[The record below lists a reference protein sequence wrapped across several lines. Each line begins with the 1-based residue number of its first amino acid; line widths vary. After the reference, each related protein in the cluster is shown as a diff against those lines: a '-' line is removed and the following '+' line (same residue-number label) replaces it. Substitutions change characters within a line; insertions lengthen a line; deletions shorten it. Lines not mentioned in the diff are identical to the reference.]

1 MSHASFSSEWLAL
14 REPVDHRSR
23 APELLEPL
31 RAWCRA
37 AGVERIVDLGSGT
50 GSNVRY
56 LAPRLF
62 PEHFPQGGAGVEWLL
77 VDHDA
82 ALLERALAGGIGTA
96 RGGASAGD
104 DALAGLSAPTGDAA
118 PDGGRHTLR
127 AVVGDLG
134 TDGLREVA
142 GADLVTAAALLDLV
156 SEGWIDEMV
165 EACRASGAAA
175 LFALSYDGRVRWDPV
190 RPMDALVL
198 GAVNAH
204 QRLDKGLGP
213 ALGPDAALRAE
224 QRFRAAG
231 WRTRRAASPW
241 QLGPDD
247 HPLVRLLLRGWAEA
261 AIELRPSIAAS
272 VREWETD
279 RTALLDGGG
288 AFSVT
293 VGHHDLL
300 ALPPA
305 EGAL

>member
-14 REPVDHRSR
+14 REPVDHRAR

-56 LAPRLF
+56 LAPQLF
-62 PEHFPQGGAGVEWLL
+62 PEPFPQGSSGVRWLL

-82 ALLERALAGGIGTA
+82 ELLERALAGG
-96 RGGASAGD
+96 
-104 DALAGLSAPTGDAA
+104 
-118 PDGGRHTLR
+118 GRHTLR
-127 AVVGDLG
+127 AIVGDLG
-134 TDGLREVA
+134 TDGLREIA
-142 GADLVTAAALLDLV
+142 GADFVTAAALLDLV
-156 SEGWIDEMV
+156 SEGWLDEMV

-175 LFALSYDGRVRWDPV
+175 LFALSYNGQVRWDPV
-190 RPMDALVL
+190 HPMDARVL
-198 GAVNAH
+198 EAVNAH

-213 ALGPDAALRAE
+213 ALGPQAALRAE
-224 QRFRAAG
+224 QLFRAAG
-231 WRTRRAASPW
+231 WRTRRAPSPW
-241 QLGPDD
+241 ELGPDD
-247 HPLVRLLLRGWAEA
+247 HALVRLLLRGWIEA
-261 AIELRPSIAAS
+261 ALELRPSIAGS

-288 AFSVT
+288 EFSVT

-300 ALPPA
+300 ALPPGA
-305 EGAL
+305 EAS

>member
-14 REPVDHRSR
+14 REPVDHRAR

-56 LAPRLF
+56 LAPQLF
-62 PEHFPQGGAGVEWLL
+62 PEPFPQGSSGVRWLL

-82 ALLERALAGGIGTA
+82 ALVEHALARGVEPA
-96 RGGASAGD
+96 RGGTPAGH
-104 DALAGLSAPTGDAA
+104 AA
-118 PDGGRHTLR
+118 VVGGRHTLR
-127 AVVGDLG
+127 AIVGDLG
-134 TDGLREVA
+134 TDGLREIA

-156 SEGWIDEMV
+156 SEGWLDEMV

-175 LFALSYDGRVRWDPV
+175 LFALSYDGRVRWDPMH
-190 RPMDALVL
+190 PMDARVL
-198 GAVNAH
+198 EAVNAH

-213 ALGPDAALRAE
+213 ALGPYAAPRAE
-224 QRFRAAG
+224 QLFREAG
-231 WRTRRAASPW
+231 WRTRRAPSPW

-247 HPLVRLLLRGWAEA
+247 RPLVRLLLQGWAEA

-288 AFSVT
+288 EFSVT

-300 ALPPA
+300 ALPPGA
-305 EGAL
+305 EAS

>member
-56 LAPRLF
+56 LAPQLF
-62 PEHFPQGGAGVEWLL
+62 PPAEGDGGSSPTPLISPNDGGVRWLL

-82 ALLERALAGGIGTA
+82 ALVEHALARGVEPA
-96 RGGASAGD
+96 RGGTPAGH
-104 DALAGLSAPTGDAA
+104 AA
-118 PDGGRHTLR
+118 VVGGRHTLR
-127 AVVGDLG
+127 AIVGDLG
-134 TDGLREVA
+134 TDGLREIA
-142 GADLVTAAALLDLV
+142 GADFVTAAALLDLV
-156 SEGWIDEMV
+156 SEGWLDEMV

-175 LFALSYDGRVRWDPV
+175 LFALSYNGRVRWDPV
-190 RPMDALVL
+190 HPMDARVL
-198 GAVNAH
+198 EAVNAH

-213 ALGPDAALRAE
+213 ALGPQAALRAE
-224 QRFRAAG
+224 QLFRAAG
-231 WRTRRAASPW
+231 WRTRRAPSPW
-241 QLGPDD
+241 ELGPDD
-247 HPLVRLLLRGWAEA
+247 HALVRLLLRGWIEA
-261 AIELRPSIAAS
+261 ALELRPSIAGS

-288 AFSVT
+288 EFSVT

-300 ALPPA
+300 ALPPGVEA
-305 EGAL
+305 S